1 MISTRR
7 AGDRALLEVADD
19 GPGIAPEHLDRIFDR
34 FYRVEGTQAF
44 GSGLGLAIARELALR
59 MGGTVTVETRPGRTV
74 FALQLPAEP
83 APAPRRLPERRGA
96 WRSRPDCR
104 GSAFSRENGEAD
116 RARAGYSATRCAP
129 LPSSHSPP
137 PQP

>member
-1 MISTRR
+1 MLQVGRALAGNALAHTPPGTRVVISTRR

-59 MGGTVTVETRPGRTV
+59 MDGTVTVETRPGRTV

-83 APAPRRLPERRGA
+83 APAP
-96 WRSRPDCR
+96 
-104 GSAFSRENGEAD
+104 
-116 RARAGYSATRCAP
+116 AP
-129 LPSSHSPP
+129 APAY
-137 PQP
+137 